1 MNSNDMLETT
11 EAERQ
16 KSSSNVK
23 LQAKVILDKLTL
35 SGAKNIKI
43 EFEGAGNWGCIHMIA
58 GISENEPFTSQ
69 IVENWAYALIAS
81 TGVDWCSGSGGVG
94 TINIDV
100 PKRTYNFE
108 INYRIESFEL
118 AASGQAAV

>member
-1 MNSNDMLETT
+1 MNNNEIPETT

-16 KSSSNVK
+16 KSPSNVK
-23 LQAKVILDKLTL
+23 LQAKEMLDKLSL

-58 GISENEPFTSQ
+58 GISENEPFTSE
-69 IVENWAYALIAS
+69 IVEKWAYALIAS
-81 TGVDWCSGSGGVG
+81 TGVDWCSGSGGFG

-108 INYRIESFEL
+108 INYRIESSKL
-118 AASGQAAV
+118 AASGQATV